1 MLRLLTQHSL
11 HRDLYRIC
19 TPVVDFGTRPVR
31 AARNHA
37 LMDAVAVLIAVA
49 FIGLLLLLIEGTDR
63 I

>member
-1 MLRLLTQHSL
+1 VQHPLSS
-11 HRDLYRIC
+11 DLYGIC

-31 AARNHA
+31 AATHYA

-49 FIGLLLLLIEGTDR
+49 FIGLLLLLIKATDR